1 MISGCARASGRQGA
15 RKTWWG
21 VTGALVAGALALG
34 VAGCATYVNPAT
46 GRAETLLIDTP
57 TEVALGRMAAAQIA
71 AQLALAPTPSPAQVQ
86 RLETFGRRIAAV
98 ADRQDV
104 TYRFHVI
111 PDREVNAFTMLGGD
125 VYVFTGLMERST
137 DDELACV
144 VAHEVG
150 HAVARHGA
158 KGLQAQW
165 GYSLLMQAAFGGKAT
180 TAAQVVDT
188 AFTLVRNGFSRQDEL
203 QADRLA
209 VRYAARAGFDPHGM
223 ITFLQQLQREHGE
236 GPLAEITVYTRTH
249 PLYRERIA
257 QAEAEIARLSS
268 APPVAAP

>member
-1 MISGCARASGRQGA
+1 MISWSARAPERQSA

-21 VTGALVAGALALG
+21 ATGALVAGALALG

-57 TEVALGRMAAAQIA
+57 AEVALGQMAAAQLQ
-71 AQLALAPTPSPAQVQ
+71 AQLAMAPRPPAAMVQ
-86 RLETFGRRIAAV
+86 RVQALGQRIAAV
-98 ADRQDV
+98 AERRDIS
-104 TYRFHVI
+104 YRFHVV
-111 PDREVNAFTMLGGD
+111 PDREINAFTMLGGD
-125 VYVFTGLMERST
+125 VYVFSGLAERTT

-144 VAHEVG
+144 LAHEVG

-158 KGLQAQW
+158 KGLQAQL
-165 GYSLLMQAAFGGKAT
+165 GYGLLMEAAFGGKAS
-180 TAAQVVDT
+180 TAAQAVDM

-209 VRYAARAGFDPHGM
+209 VRYAARAGLDPHGM

-236 GPLAEITVYTRTH
+236 GPLAQLTVYTRTH
-249 PLYRERIA
+249 PLYHERIA
-257 QAEAEIARLSS
+257 QAEAEIARLVPP
-268 APPVAAP
+268 APPRSS